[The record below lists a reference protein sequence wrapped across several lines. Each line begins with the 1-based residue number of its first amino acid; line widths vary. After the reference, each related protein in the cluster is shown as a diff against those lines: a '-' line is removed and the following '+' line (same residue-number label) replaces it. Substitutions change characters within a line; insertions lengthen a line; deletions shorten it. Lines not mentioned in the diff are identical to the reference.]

1 MPIMDRRSNLT
12 PANTRAADVA
22 ARMVEHIVPMQQQ
35 KSMAAF
41 RVQGIQGVLY
51 NRLTQGRRC
60 TCNTK
65 NNTTNTLSPD
75 GKASTG
81 AMNRI
86 LTGAT
91 NFGVSN
97 YNSSPEDDFNS
108 FSDGPTSAND
118 HLSKWL
124 GDLNIV
130 GDQDGNTNQVD
141 IGPSVGDNGQSSPDL
156 VDLFSGFDLS
166 HLGIT
171 DVSCPICFGSGYI
184 GGYSMFRGSRV
195 VLVPSD
201 FSTTSTYELPK
212 FALSPG
218 AHNATIT
225 FPRGAVG
232 MDAFRVMLNDKPVD
246 AKFWIDG
253 VDATNRRMLNWCDGR
268 PHQLVVDTKSPMT
281 HVEIQFALSN
291 EPVYFEIP
299 KLTKTADISFLEQ
312 QEPFQIIVSPD
323 VPVLQSMDLIT
334 ESQMGKVLIVSTVN
348 PWNTRNRA
356 MLGHECQVRV
366 AQPQELWRIMPFRR
380 PLTAQKTTDM
390 ATPSRS
396 RPLSGTAVKGFAF

>member
-1 MPIMDRRSNLT
+1 MPIVDRRSNIT
-12 PANTRAADVA
+12 PANARNADVA
-22 ARMVEHIVPMQQQ
+22 SRLVDSIIPIAQQ
-35 KSMAAF
+35 KLLAAF

-65 NNTTNTLSPD
+65 NSTVNTLSPD
-75 GKASTG
+75 GKASSGTI
-81 AMNRI
+81 NRV

-91 NFGVSN
+91 NFGISN
-97 YNSSPEDDFNS
+97 YNASPEDDFNS
-108 FSDGPTSAND
+108 FSDGPTSPND
-118 HLSKWL
+118 HINKWL

-130 GDQDGNTNQVD
+130 GDQDGNVNQVD
-141 IGPSVGDNGQSSPDL
+141 VGPSVGDNGQSSPDL
-156 VDLFSGFDLS
+156 VGLFSGFDLS

-171 DVSCPICFGSGYI
+171 DVSCPICFGSGYV
-184 GGYSMFRGSRV
+184 GGYSMFRGSRM
-195 VLVPSD
+195 VLVPTD
-201 FSTTSTYELPK
+201 FVTTSTYELPS
-212 FALSPG
+212 FELSPG
-218 AHNATIT
+218 SHTTSLT

-232 MDAFRVMLNDKPVD
+232 LDAFRVMLKDKPVG
-246 AKFWIDG
+246 AQFLIDG
-253 VDATNRRMLNWCDGR
+253 VDATNRRILNWCDGK
-268 PHQLVVDTKSPMT
+268 PHQLVINTGSPMT

-334 ESQMGKVLIVSTVN
+334 ESQLGKVLIVSTVN
-348 PWNTRNRA
+348 PWNTKNRA

-366 AQPQELWRIMPFRR
+366 AQPQELWRIMPIRR
-380 PLTAQKTTDM
+380 PVAGQKVTD
-390 ATPSRS
+390 AAIPSRS
-396 RPLSGTAVKGFAF
+396 KPLSGTAVKGFTF